1 MTYIMTTQALL
12 QNVPTGLMFTEQI
25 SKENAKKTIAKAVS
39 DLNAI
44 PIDSDH
50 NVKLVTEKAK
60 ELSSSIKALDD
71 LRKAMNAPDQA
82 RINERMEAFRYITGE
97 AEAAIQA
104 AKKASSAYLAEITRQ
119 REEEERAAREAAE
132 REKARISA
140 LQQKLLNYSTYSLR
154 AIDEVH
160 TLKAL
165 ADVFKRYD
173 PANKE
178 NAAFDPMEY
187 APQWKEACRNFIKAH
202 ELKYKA
208 LKTKDADAV
217 ERLSEKIASKTETL
231 TSDILH
237 ETQADIANA
246 EKATAVEA
254 VVKTGLQTR
263 KLLRVEVIN
272 EGDLDREF
280 MSFDEKKTLEA
291 GKKFIDVNTLPKEGM
306 IVSGVRFYTE
316 DSYSLR

>member
-1 MTYIMTTQALL
+1 MTTQALL

-71 LRKAMNAPDQA
+71 LRKEMNAPDQA
-82 RINERMEAFRYITGE
+82 RINERMEAFRYITGD
-97 AEAAIQA
+97 AELAIQK
-104 AKKASSAYLAEITRQ
+104 AKKASSEYIAAITKKREQEEAEARQ
-119 REEEERAAREAAE
+119 AAE
-132 REKARISA
+132 REKNRISI

-154 AIDEVH
+154 AIEESM

-165 ADVFKRYD
+165 ADVFKKYD

-187 APQWKEACRNFIKAH
+187 APQWKEACRNFLKAH
-202 ELKYKA
+202 EMKYKA
-208 LKTKDADAV
+208 LKAKDFQALEA
-217 ERLSEKIASKTETL
+217 LSEKIASKTELL

-237 ETQADIANA
+237 ETQADIAIA
-246 EKATAVEA
+246 EKSVAVEA

-263 KLLRVEVIN
+263 RLLRVEVVN
-272 EGDLDREF
+272 EGDLDRAF
-280 MSFDEKKTLEA
+280 MSFDDKKALEA
-291 GKKFIDVNTLPKEGM
+291 GKKIIDVNSLPKEGM
-306 IVSGVRFYTE
+306 IVSGVRFYYE